1 MATSSNS
8 FTVSLLVNGITY
20 RITASNGS
28 VDIGSDVSQVNYS
41 STFQF
46 WQQEA
51 GQSTK
56 SFSCYYAVFTKKG
69 SSYSLIASGGKATSY
84 SLSSRT
90 VYRDGANAIDAF
102 VVCIYDSSHTTH
114 SGYLIELE
122 IPVNRQGNTGEPN
135 ISYELTPN
143 VDKIHFKANG
153 NAYSPSS
160 QSLYCGYVKKVGTNN
175 ETHVGTNAN
184 QIDKSLN
191 SNVFTVFYRFL
202 KTDGTYTTP
211 AKNSS
216 LTNCTLS
223 ITSSTPYVSVE
234 FILVDDTTYNA
245 NKVIT
250 NIAIP
255 ISKDGLQG
263 KMGRNLYYAGDSAE
277 LAGTTFTVTDT
288 SAPYVSV
295 VSSNGT
301 TCYAFKGENGTYTFP
316 SSSAGYPGTDWEQMF
331 NMKYFIS
338 EAIFSNFAKLGS
350 AIFNEDYMF
359 SYYGSSVSLDGVR
372 DANNIRWYNYIDPSD
387 IGARNIQRRLYYD
400 TARTVS
406 NTAYSSSYRYRLG
419 GWDANTGKAIILNV
433 SITGSAVLHIKIAD
447 ADGSNA
453 IVLDSTSLTERT
465 KSESDSSWRISY
477 LATGTEKYAHY
488 YKSGSGTITI
498 NSLTVADCK
507 FRPNIYADWL
517 KGFFYSQYG
526 YFKDVTIEGRINNL
540 ITVIDWEHNIGRDKI
555 IEAWYKTDQM
565 GDFDC
570 KYSEQGS
577 YTHKRY
583 YIDVLACGNFI
594 YIKSLP
600 EASSSTNVHYRLPY
614 YAFSNLFD
622 RGHTTDMD
630 GNTHIMTSDEMR
642 QLIGRKI
649 TIKIDSIGYYNRIDG
664 MMDLQPMNQDDA
676 IWTANGKNYFRD
688 DTYNNVSIALIP
700 QVVHLECKAVVWTN
714 SATQVTYDGFGY
726 VWVGHQGIDSN
737 SPHADSIDTNW
748 T

>member
-84 SLSSRT
+84 SLPSRT

-160 QSLYCGYVKKVGTNN
+160 QSLYCGYVKKVGTND

-359 SYYGSSVSLDGVR
+359 SQYGELVDSKTTLVTTNANFYKYLDVTDIHADKIIENTIQEASL
-372 DANNIRWYNYIDPSD
+372 
-387 IGARNIQRRLYYD
+387 
-400 TARTVS
+400 TVS
-406 NTAYSSSYRYRLG
+406 NNSSSYSTSYRLRIGTPAAGKGIIVRGNDTIG
-419 GWDANTGKAIILNV
+419 GGSLKLQIMNASMANPV
-433 SITGSAVLHIKIAD
+433 D
-447 ADGSNA
+447 
-453 IVLDSTSLTERT
+453 TEKT
-465 KSESDSSWRISY
+465 IS
-477 LATGTEKYAHY
+477 ATGTFTYRFIATGEELYLY
-488 YKSGSGTITI
+488 YRKTSS
-498 NSLTVADCK
+498 STVKISNVIYSDCK
-507 FRPNIYADWL
+507 FRPNIYADWM
-517 KGFFYSQYG
+517 KGFLYAQSGRFR
-526 YFKDVTIEGRINNL
+526 DVTIEGRINNL
-540 ITVIDWEHNIGRDKI
+540 ITVIDWENNIGKDKI
-555 IEAWYKTDQM
+555 ITAYYNNSGAYNAEDPYTQ
-565 GDFDC
+565 
-570 KYSEQGS
+570 SGS
-577 YTHKRY
+577 YPNARY
-583 YIDVLACGNFI
+583 YIDVLSCGDFVH
-594 YIKSLP
+594 IKSLP
-600 EASSSTNVHYRLPY
+600 VQTTPGLLYRLPY
-614 YAFSNLFD
+614 YAFSDLQD
-622 RGHTTDMD
+622 RGHTIDLTGEKHPMSADDLRKMVGRRITFKID
-630 GNTHIMTSDEMR
+630 EDLYNCYLGGLFNLTPYGNNDSTRIQHIANARQFFVTPNNSNKADAQMYP
-642 QLIGRKI
+642 QLIHVEFRQ
-649 TIKIDSIGYYNRIDG
+649 TVWD
-664 MMDLQPMNQDDA
+664 
-676 IWTANGKNYFRD
+676 NY
-688 DTYNNVSIALIP
+688 S
-700 QVVHLECKAVVWTN
+700 
-714 SATQVTYDGFGY
+714 GFGY
-726 VWVGHQGIDSN
+726 VWTGQTGIGSDGFT
-737 SPHADSIDTNW
+737 DTLDEDW